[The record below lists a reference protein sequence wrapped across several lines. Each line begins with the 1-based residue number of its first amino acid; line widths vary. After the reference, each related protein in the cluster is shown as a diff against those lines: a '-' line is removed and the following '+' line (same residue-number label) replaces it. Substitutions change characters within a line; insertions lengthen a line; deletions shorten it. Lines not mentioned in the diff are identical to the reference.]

1 MSGNSGFFT
10 TKGLMLRSIDESR
23 YVLHDVFGTCS
34 LPFAAATESELT
46 TALSTDFN
54 VRLLVNME
62 TAGKFP
68 THREFG
74 WHQLEYYYAAHL
86 GYAMHSYLMAPQEL
100 EKFYVEKLSLPAA
113 YLEIG
118 HGEGSKGVLET
129 IDKIIREAVLSN
141 KAPFS
146 AATLERWLVISQFER
161 VTSEILSL
169 LNRAITGFINLL
181 KAQRSCIVEARPAL
195 SQLSTKEVI
204 HHGTDSYAAATFA
217 SMAAISM
224 CTSLDLLSK
233 LMHYLDQ
240 IDPNNIKFKP
250 AGGCHFADLIKLKL
264 SPSLGGIATD
274 LMYERHANP
283 DIAQLI
289 QFRHDVVHST
299 SALELEKVY
308 VGIAT
313 PEVNEAPLYYAFQGW
328 RDCLPNGQPVRYLGK
343 DFFVEQHEDIEYRIY
358 TWLQKV
364 IALHLRA
371 VESLHRYLIEEKKT

>member
-1 MSGNSGFFT
+1 MIENPGFFT
-10 TKGLMLRSIDESR
+10 TKGLMLRRLDDTR
-23 YVLHDVFGTCS
+23 YVLHDVVGTYS
-34 LPFAAATESELT
+34 LPFLAATESELKG
-46 TALSTDFN
+46 ALANDFN
-54 VRLLVNME
+54 IRLLVNLE
-62 TAGKFP
+62 NAGEFP
-68 THREFG
+68 SYREFN
-74 WHQLEYYYAAHL
+74 WHQLEYYYAANL
-86 GYAMHSYLMAPQEL
+86 GYALHSYLMKPQEL
-100 EKFYVEKLSLPAA
+100 EKFYVETLSLPVA

-118 HGEGSKGVLET
+118 HGEGSKGMLET
-129 IDKIIREAVLSN
+129 IDKVVREAVLSN

-146 AATLERWLVISQFER
+146 AATLERWLVISQFGR

-169 LNRAITGFINLL
+169 LSRAITGFINLL
-181 KAQRSCIVEARPAL
+181 KAQRSCIIEARPTI
-195 SQLSTKEVI
+195 SQLSTNEVI

-240 IDPNNIKFKP
+240 IDPSNIKFKP
-250 AGGCHFADLIKLKL
+250 AGGCHFSDLTKLKS

-274 LMYERHANP
+274 LMHERHANP

-313 PEVNEAPLYYAFQGW
+313 PEVNGAPLHYAFQGW

-343 DFFVEQHEDIEYRIY
+343 DFFVEQHEDIEYRIF

-371 VESLHRYLIEEKKT
+371 AESMHRFLIEEKKT